1 MPKRVL
7 TLPREQLRPGG
18 RFPLQV
24 AFDADAGGHLVDVLE
39 ITTLR
44 GAQADLCHGLK
55 APFDEDRRAGLR
67 FQDYSYT
74 PAGHAHPKG
83 KAAAKKCVG
92 RVRETLEQAFV
103 AIEGEAPARDLLIET
118 GESKGTGYRL
128 DPTINVVK
136 PEAGELARDA
146 NRDGP
151 SPLQSK
157 SSPFRA

>member
-1 MPKRVL
+1 MPFGVAADG
-7 TLPREQLRPGG
+7 RP
-18 RFPLQV
+18 
-24 AFDADAGGHLVDVLE
+24 E
-39 ITTLR
+39 
-44 GAQADLCHGLK
+44 
-55 APFDEDRRAGLR
+55 
-67 FQDYSYT
+67 
-74 PAGHAHPKG
+74 KG

-157 SSPFRA
+157 SSPFCA